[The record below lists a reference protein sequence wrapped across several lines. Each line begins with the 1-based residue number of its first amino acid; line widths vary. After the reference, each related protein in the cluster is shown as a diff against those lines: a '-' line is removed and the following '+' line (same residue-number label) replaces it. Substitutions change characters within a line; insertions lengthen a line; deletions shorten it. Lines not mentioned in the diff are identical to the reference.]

1 MDAEVGHAVVVLCT
15 EVELGAD
22 AHTGRARGCVKQHG
36 KLVCDERV
44 GTAGSGSH
52 VQHTLPHLVVVV
64 GSDPVAVL
72 EQLLEL
78 CGWRI
83 QHQGGHTINRSG
95 AGRQSSPAPFA
106 LAAGHHDHRA
116 AVGSARMNRLP
127 RSRALVFGGRLGLLA
142 LAFTLAFPA
151 AAQAHGI
158 VGRADLPIPV
168 WLFSWAAAIVLVV
181 SFVALSALWMT
192 PQLQQQHRRRL
203 FRLPAAAEWFASLVG
218 IALFALVVYS
228 GFAGAQVEPAN
239 FSVTFIYVIFWVG
252 LPVLSVL
259 FGDVFRA
266 FSPWRT
272 CARAVVAL
280 VGVLRG
286 ATARGAAR
294 GGAASGGG
302 EAGAREPLLRYSRR
316 LGMWPAVAG
325 LVGFGWME
333 LVYVLPDR
341 DQPSTLAAL
350 SVAYFAAMLLGMGLF
365 GVEEWNDRGDGFAAY
380 FQLFSRLSALTRD
393 EEGYVCLRRPLSGLT
408 DLPLRRGTV
417 ALICTIIGTTTFD
430 GLSNGGLWRQNELSL
445 QTPFSDLGFHQIP
458 AIELTYS
465 AGLVLCILLIA
476 GIYRLGIVGVAS
488 VSDRYSRDELTR
500 TFAHTL
506 VPVAFA
512 YVLAHYFS
520 LLIWQGQAIGYLA
533 SDPLGNGANILGT
546 SAYQINYRIISYA
559 AIWYV
564 QVAALLAGHVGG
576 LILSHDRALVLY
588 REPEDAVRSQ
598 YWMLAVMVAF
608 TSFGLWLLS
617 AVGT

>member
-1 MDAEVGHAVVVLCT
+1 VIRLARLRLPL
-15 EVELGAD
+15 LGA
-22 AHTGRARGCVKQHG
+22 G
-36 KLVCDERV
+36 
-44 GTAGSGSH
+44 
-52 VQHTLPHLVVVV
+52 
-64 GSDPVAVL
+64 
-72 EQLLEL
+72 
-78 CGWRI
+78 
-83 QHQGGHTINRSG
+83 
-95 AGRQSSPAPFA
+95 
-106 LAAGHHDHRA
+106 
-116 AVGSARMNRLP
+116 
-127 RSRALVFGGRLGLLA
+127 LGVIA
-142 LAFTLAFPA
+142 LAFPDL
-151 AAQAHGI
+151 AQAHGI

-192 PQLQQQHRRRL
+192 PQLQEQRLRRL
-203 FRLPAAAEWFASLVG
+203 CKLPVVAEWLASLVG
-218 IALFALVVYS
+218 LGLFALVLYS
-228 GFAGAQVEPAN
+228 GFAGAQVALAN
-239 FSVTFIYVIFWVG
+239 FSVTFIYVVFWVG

-259 FGDVFRA
+259 FGDIFRA

-272 CARAVVAL
+272 SARLVVAL
-280 VGVLRG
+280 VGAVRG
-286 ATARGAAR
+286 ARVG
-294 GGAASGGG
+294 
-302 EAGAREPLLRYSRR
+302 PPLRYPRW

-325 LVGFGWME
+325 LVGFGWLE

-350 SVAYFAAMLLGMGLF
+350 SLAYFVVMVLGMLLF
-365 GVEEWNDRGDGFAAY
+365 GVEECGDRADGFGAY
-380 FQLFSRLSALTRD
+380 FSLLSRLSALTRD
-393 EEGYVCLRRPLSGLT
+393 EQGYICLRRPLSGLT

-445 QTPFSDLGFHQIP
+445 QSPFNDLGFHQVP

-465 AGLVLCILLIA
+465 VGLVLCILLIA
-476 GIYRLGIVGVAS
+476 GIYRLGIIGVAS
-488 VSDRYSRDELTR
+488 INDRYDRDELTR

-520 LLIWQGQAIGYLA
+520 LLLWQGQAVGYLA
-533 SDPLGNGANILGT
+533 SDPLGNGSNLFGT
-546 SAYQINYRIISYA
+546 SAYQINYQIISYA

-564 QVAALLAGHVGG
+564 QVAALLSGHVGG

-588 REPEDAVRSQ
+588 RDPQDAVRSQ